1 MNLRIF
7 NDSREF
13 IRVTIL
19 PLSLAVLTKI
29 IPPFMKKRII
39 WIVLGL
45 MTLVIRYVAS
55 PIFIEQNY
63 SRGLFLWIRR
73 VIDYT
78 IGWFPIPLLYIF
90 YIVLIIWAIRQ
101 LIKTKWKKLFTWK
114 GIANWLLSVVAFIG
128 GVLFFF
134 FFLWGFNYGRV
145 PLVQQI
151 NLKAKPVELTDL
163 KKELEQKTIEVL
175 AARKQLDA
183 MEETVL
189 AAHLLPKEMESLCR
203 TAVEKTLIQLDYPV
217 AGKVRGRVLPT
228 KGILMRFS
236 SSGVYW
242 PFVGEGNIDGG
253 LHPLQQPFTLCH
265 ELSHGYGITNE
276 GVCNFLGYVAT
287 QNSNNA
293 YVRYSGLLCY
303 WRYIAIAYQRF
314 AYADYQKFRATLPKG
329 FLADLGEINEAL
341 DRYPDILPKLRY
353 AAYDAYLKSQ
363 GISEGMKSY
372 SSIIMLVR
380 AWEAEKAIRQ

>member
-1 MNLRIF
+1 MI
-7 NDSREF
+7 
-13 IRVTIL
+13 TIL
-19 PLSLAVLTKI
+19 PLSLVVSIDSPSVLTKI
-29 IPPFMKKRII
+29 IPSFMKKRII

-45 MTLVIRYVAS
+45 LTLVIRYVAS
-55 PIFIEQNY
+55 PNFIEQNY

-73 VIDYT
+73 IIDHT
-78 IGWFPIPLLYIF
+78 IGWFPIPLLYVF
-90 YIVLIIWAIRQ
+90 YLVLIIWAVRQ
-101 LIKTKWKKLFTWK
+101 LIKTDWKKLFTWK
-114 GIANWLLSVVAFIG
+114 GIGNWFVNVAAFVG

-134 FFLWGFNYGRV
+134 FFLWGFNYGRI

-151 NLKAKPVELTDL
+151 ALKAEPVALADL
-163 KKELEQKTIEVL
+163 KKELDQKTIEVL

-183 MEETVL
+183 RGEIVL
-189 AAHLLPKEMESLCR
+189 RADLLPKEMENICR
-203 TAVEKTLIQLDYPV
+203 KAVEKTLTELNYPI

-276 GVCNFLGYVAT
+276 GVCNFLAYIAA
-287 QNSNNA
+287 QNSDNA

-303 WRYIAIAYQRF
+303 WRYIAIAYQQF
-314 AYADYQKFRATLPKG
+314 AYEDYQAFRATLPKG
-329 FLADLGEINEAL
+329 FLADLDVINETL
-341 DRYPDILPKLRY
+341 DKYPDILPKLRY

-372 SSIIMLVR
+372 SAIIMLVR
-380 AWEAEKAIRQ
+380 AWEKKKSTSLTK

>member
-1 MNLRIF
+1 
-7 NDSREF
+7 
-13 IRVTIL
+13 
-19 PLSLAVLTKI
+19 
-29 IPPFMKKRII
+29 MKKRII
-39 WIVLGL
+39 WIVLGSI
-45 MTLVIRYVAS
+45 TLLLRYLAS
-55 PIFIEQNY
+55 PNFIEHNY
-63 SRGLFLWIRR
+63 SRGLFLWVRR
-73 VIDYT
+73 IIDNT
-78 IGWFPIPLLYIF
+78 IAWFPFPLLYVF
-90 YIVLIIWAIRQ
+90 YLVLIIWAIRQ
-101 LIKTKWKKLFTWK
+101 LIKTNWKQLFTLK
-114 GIANWLLSVVAFIG
+114 GIGNWLLSVAAFTG

-134 FFLWGFNYGRV
+134 FFLWGFNYGRI

-151 NLKAKPVELTDL
+151 DLKAEPVELADL

-175 AARKQLDA
+175 AARKELDA
-183 MEETVL
+183 IGATVL
-189 AAHLLPKEMESLCR
+189 ADELLPSTIENLCR
-203 TAVEKTLIQLDYPV
+203 SAVEKTLLEMNYPI
-217 AGKVRGRVLPT
+217 AGKVRGRILPT

-276 GVCNFLGYVAT
+276 GVCNFLAYVAA
-287 QNSNNA
+287 QNSDNA

-314 AYADYQKFRATLPKG
+314 AYEDYQAFRATLPKG
-329 FLADLGEINEAL
+329 FLADLDVINESL

-380 AWEAEKAIRQ
+380 AWEKQEKG

>member
-1 MNLRIF
+1 
-7 NDSREF
+7 
-13 IRVTIL
+13 
-19 PLSLAVLTKI
+19 
-29 IPPFMKKRII
+29 MKKRII
-39 WIVLGL
+39 WIGLGII
-45 MTLVIRYVAS
+45 TLLIRYIAS
-55 PIFIEQNY
+55 PSFIEQIY

-73 VIDYT
+73 IIDNT
-78 IGWFPIPLLYIF
+78 IGWFPFPLLYVF
-90 YIVLIIWAIRQ
+90 YIVLIIWAVRK
-101 LIKTKWKKLFTWK
+101 LIQTNWKKLFTWK
-114 GIANWLLSVVAFIG
+114 GVGNWLLSTTAFIG

-134 FFLWGFNYGRV
+134 FFLWGFNYGRI

-151 NLKAKPVELTDL
+151 DLIAEPVELADL
-163 KKELEQKTIEVL
+163 KKELTEKTIQVL
-175 AARKQLDA
+175 ATRKELDA
-183 MEETVL
+183 IGTTVL
-189 AAHLLPKEMESLCR
+189 AEDLLPKEMEDLCR
-203 TAVEKTLIQLDYPV
+203 SAVEKTLKELNYRV

-276 GVCNFLGYVAT
+276 GVCNFLAYIAT
-287 QNSNNA
+287 QNSDNI

-314 AYADYQKFRATLPKG
+314 AYEDYQAFRATLPKG
-329 FLADLGEINEAL
+329 FLEDLDVINESL

-380 AWEAEKAIRQ
+380 AWETKKNVGK